1 MANDWSVKNLIR
13 EIVLSQTYQRASS
26 FDADNYELDPENNS
40 LWRANPRQ
48 LDAESLRDAML
59 VASQLLNSK
68 RPLGSEVAK
77 IGDVKI
83 GRIVDKSSFKKLNVH
98 RSVYLPILRDSIPE
112 SLALFDFADPNA
124 TKARREA
131 TNVPSQSL
139 YLMNNEYVT
148 YLSQHMA
155 LELSKE
161 HETTIDQVR
170 HAFLAV
176 YGRAATRE
184 EARLSIRFFKQY
196 SQVVLGRPGDAGD
209 QEPNFRRRNRNGRQ
223 SFPNQKSRSDQ
234 QSEIQERRKQRAAG
248 ENRFG
253 ERLGERL
260 KKAKEAKAA
269 RDLKDGGQRGARLAS
284 RMTSQLPKLTLS
296 KEQQVLATFCQSL
309 LASAEFRILN

>member
-1 MANDWSVKNLIR
+1 
-13 EIVLSQTYQRASS
+13 VLSQTYQRASS

-83 GRIVDKSSFKKLNVH
+83 GRIVDKSSFEKLNVH
-98 RSVYLPILRDSIPE
+98 RSVYLPILRDSVPE

-131 TNVPSQSL
+131 TNVPSQS
-139 YLMNNEYVT
+139 
-148 YLSQHMA
+148 
-155 LELSKE
+155 
-161 HETTIDQVR
+161 
-170 HAFLAV
+170 
-176 YGRAATRE
+176 
-184 EARLSIRFFKQY
+184 
-196 SQVVLGRPGDAGD
+196 PGDAGD